1 MISLLLQTILCLVL
15 TLAGCES
22 TERISQIEIP
32 SFDFVRPARPELV
45 EIPSDP
51 VAAIRA
57 LTVNLSRMDGYIRQL
72 EIFVEHQ
79 ELFFKFFEK

>member
-1 MISLLLQTILCLVL
+1 M
-15 TLAGCES
+15 AK
-22 TERISQIEIP
+22 P
-32 SFDFVRPARPELV
+32 VRPGLI

-51 VAAIRA
+51 TDAIKV
-57 LTVNLSRMDGYIRQL
+57 LTTNLSRMDGYIRQL